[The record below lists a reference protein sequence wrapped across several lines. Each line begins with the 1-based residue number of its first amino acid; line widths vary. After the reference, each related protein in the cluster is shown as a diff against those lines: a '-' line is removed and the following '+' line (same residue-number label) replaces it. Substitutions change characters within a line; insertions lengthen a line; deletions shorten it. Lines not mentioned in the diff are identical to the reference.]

1 MILKTRQTVN
11 GIKGL
16 KLIFYTNEIQQ
27 SEYEENITKILE
39 DCDLNYRIYYN
50 PIGITINYNNDEEVV
65 SIRGILIPEE
75 NIEENVEK
83 NIFLFFYG
91 KIKKGLS
98 NNYLDLFLCLS

>member
-1 MILKTRQTVN
+1 MILKSRQTVN

-16 KLIFYTNEIQQ
+16 KLIFYTNEIEQL
-27 SEYEENITKILE
+27 EYEENITKILE

-50 PIGITINYNNDEEVV
+50 PVGITINYNNDEEVL

-83 NIFLFFYG
+83 IYSYFFME
-91 KIKKGLS
+91 KLKKV
-98 NNYLDLFLCLS
+98 

>member
-16 KLIFYTNEIQQ
+16 KLVFYTNEIGQL
-27 SEYEENITKILE
+27 EYEENITKILE

-50 PIGITINYNNDEEVV
+50 PVGITINYNNDEEVL

-83 NIFLFFYG
+83 IYSYFFME
-91 KIKKGLS
+91 KLKKV
-98 NNYLDLFLCLS
+98 